1 MCIHAHTGTTR
12 QVESLDD
19 TATGHEVTR
28 RLLCIDA
35 ELHCMPK
42 REDLTVCQQ
51 AVSAGNPYLLFD
63 QIHAGDHLAHWVLH
77 LDARIHL
84 HEVEVPFRICQE
96 LQSSCASV
104 TQPVSY
110 THLTLPTKR

>member
-35 ELHCMPK
+35 ELHCMTT

-77 LDARIHL
+77 LDAHIHSDDL
-84 HEVEVPFRICQE
+84 EVRYRSRRER
-96 LQSSCASV
+96 QSSGQMRNGTS
-104 TQPVSY
+104 TSW
-110 THLTLPTKR
+110 R